1 MKPQPRHE
9 DEHLELDHLREELHQ
24 LERRVDAL
32 EHRTEHHI
40 EQHNIEQPTEA
51 VPVLAGLPAGLDY
64 TLPNASNAIP
74 AAGRA
79 VLGLAGAFLLRALA
93 ESGAMPILLVLL
105 AAILYAATWLV
116 FSVRTRQQ
124 DTFGSSIYGITAVLI
139 LAPLLWEG
147 TLRFNVLPPVATAG
161 ILIAFQVLSSTLA

>member
-1 MKPQPRHE
+1 
-9 DEHLELDHLREELHQ
+9 
-24 LERRVDAL
+24 
-32 EHRTEHHI
+32 
-40 EQHNIEQPTEA
+40 
-51 VPVLAGLPAGLDY
+51 
-64 TLPNASNAIP
+64 
-74 AAGRA
+74 